1 LADLRQERDRLRQ
14 VRDQTAQRAADLREQ
29 RSGLLSRIEV
39 LEGLERSHEGLGT
52 GPREVF
58 ALLEQPDPGP
68 WRTVLGLVADFL
80 RVRREYAPLIDLA
93 LGERA
98 QRFLVRDAEQLSLA
112 LSQRQQP
119 FTSRVSFLPL
129 TQAGPGLDAEPG
141 DGLPPTELPGVIA
154 LAAQVVRCEDPQLA
168 DLPARLLHRTL
179 IVRDL
184 AAAHTLAAQAPGYRC
199 ITLQGELLEADGTLT
214 IGTHH
219 AETGILSRKSELRE
233 L

>member
-80 RVRREYAPLIDLA
+80 TVRREFAPLIDLA

-98 QRFLVRDAEQLSLA
+98 QRFLVRDTAMLGEALRQLPA
-112 LSQRQQP
+112 PLSG
-119 FTSRVSFLPL
+119 RVSFLPL
-129 TQAGPGLDAEPG
+129 APRPKAAPPRSTAEPG
-141 DGLPPTELPGVIA
+141 NAVTRQLPADAGTVLAHPGVVA
-154 LAAQVVRCEDPQLA
+154 PAEQVVRCDHPDLA
-168 DLPARLLHRTL
+168 D
-179 IVRDL
+179 
-184 AAAHTLAAQAPGYRC
+184 
-199 ITLQGELLEADGTLT
+199 
-214 IGTHH
+214 
-219 AETGILSRKSELRE
+219 
-233 L
+233 